1 MESCEQI
8 ANVTKEYVYLGLSD
22 PAVLEQADDLAK

>member
-8 ANVTKEYVYLGLSD
+8 AKVTKNYVYLGLSD
-22 PAVLEQADDLAK
+22 PTLIEYANDLAK